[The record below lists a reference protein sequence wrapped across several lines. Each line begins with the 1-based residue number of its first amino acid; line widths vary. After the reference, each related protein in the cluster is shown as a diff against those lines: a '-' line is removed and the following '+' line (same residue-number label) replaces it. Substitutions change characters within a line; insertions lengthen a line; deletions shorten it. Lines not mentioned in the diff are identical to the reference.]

1 MPDSRLYAK
10 LSYLDVG
17 SYLPFRCESDRKSSH
32 LTLNKKMNR
41 FSKIKLFFC
50 VIFMETAA
58 DFPEAEILSVVND
71 RVAQLQFQ
79 GSEFQWA

>member
-1 MPDSRLYAK
+1 
-10 LSYLDVG
+10 
-17 SYLPFRCESDRKSSH
+17 
-32 LTLNKKMNR
+32 
-41 FSKIKLFFC
+41 
-50 VIFMETAA
+50 METAA